1 MGENSSLLGEDFSL
15 IKFEMQNA
23 LNFTLYTPPLFLL
36 KVGGEFQF

>member
-1 MGENSSLLGEDFSL
+1 MCEPSLVN
-15 IKFEMQNA
+15 IKFYFEMQNA